1 MNPRSGRTIPMYFKV
16 SPEEKE
22 IIDKKMELLGTHN
35 QRAYLRKMAV
45 DGYVVRVDMTDVKE
59 LAALL
64 RTCSNNLNQIARRV
78 NSTGNLYE
86 EDIADLKTSG
96 ERSAPCSPSLR
107 TCDRFYLTL

>member
-45 DGYVVRVDMTDVKE
+45 DG
-59 LAALL
+59 
-64 RTCSNNLNQIARRV
+64 
-78 NSTGNLYE
+78 
-86 EDIADLKTSG
+86 
-96 ERSAPCSPSLR
+96 
-107 TCDRFYLTL
+107 